1 MKLIMIVPLM
11 LSLVFVVACSRQ
23 GTGLMS
29 DDIVEIPNA
38 TNYEIYEDNV
48 VFLPATIGDSIQEE
62 LSYPHFLEDLAYMQ
76 YVLENNFALFD
87 VAFWARGVDIP
98 AIFANIHEEIHS
110 GYIVHIDDFYASLVR
125 GFSPLNNVGHF
136 SFMSPAVHEDIVNDG
151 RAWQNH
157 FFPTA
162 VYARLRYPHVMAF
175 YEPRHPGNLDIGIIN
190 SEESRAESLRVM
202 SDEAFLHWMA
212 YVGLFVNREMV
223 EEITQAFLDGDYI
236 GAARLERDAQ
246 EIISDTPNVV
256 TEIIKEGSI
265 AYLAV
270 NSFWASPAEGE
281 AEVFNFYEEI
291 RGFDH
296 LIIDLRRNRGGSAD
310 WFRQNIMGPNIDS
323 VLSIEGFAF
332 LSYGHYAAEFI
343 PASGLIRSRSLNPV
357 TIVQSIDDE
366 LREVAEV
373 LEDSY
378 LPYINMDD
386 MERMDYGFRI
396 RARVSPN
403 RSSRFDNQP
412 AFSGKIWMLTGPW
425 MTSATQISAW
435 IAYDTG
441 FATLVGEITGGHY
454 GGARTMVAL
463 PNSGIVFTMDTLY
476 VTDRHGRPLEAGT
489 IPHHFNREG
498 MDALE
503 TVLAMIAERNNN

>member
-1 MKLIMIVPLM
+1 MNKLFMIVHLT
-11 LSLVFVVACSRQ
+11 LSLVVFFVACSGQ
-23 GTGLMS
+23 GIDLIN
-29 DDIVEIPNA
+29 DDVVEPANE
-38 TNYEIYEDNV
+38 TNYEIYECINEDV
-48 VFLPATIGDSIQEE
+48 CEVIY
-62 LSYPHFLEDLAYMQ
+62 SYFVEDLAYMQ

-98 AIFANIHEEIHS
+98 AIFANIHEKIYS
-110 GYIVHIDDFYASLVR
+110 GYIMCVDDFYTYLVR
-125 GFSPLNNVGHF
+125 GFAPLNNVGHF
-136 SFMSPAVHEDIVNDG
+136 SFMSPAVHESIVNDG

-162 VYARLRYPHVMAF
+162 VNARLRYPHVMAF
-175 YEPRHPGNLDIGIIN
+175 YEPRHPRNLDTGSIS

-202 SDEAFLHWMA
+202 TDETFLHWMA
-212 YVGLFVNREMV
+212 YVGLFVSREV
-223 EEITQAFLDGDYI
+223 AEEITQAFLDGDYLE
-236 GAARLERDAQ
+236 AARLEIKAQ
-246 EIISDTPNVV
+246 EIISNTPNVV
-256 TEIIKEGSI
+256 TEIIEEGSI

-270 NSFWASPAEGE
+270 NSFWVSPADGE
-281 AEVFNFYEEI
+281 AEVLNFYEEI
-291 RGFDH
+291 RDFDH
-296 LIIDLRRNRGGSAD
+296 LIIDLRRNLGGSAD
-310 WFRQNIMGPNIDS
+310 WFRQNIMGPNIDR

-343 PASGLIRSRSLNPV
+343 PASGLIRNRSLNPV
-357 TIVQSIDDE
+357 TIVQSIDSE
-366 LREVAEV
+366 LRPVAEV

-386 MERMDYGFRI
+386 MERMDYGFRV

-403 RSSRFDNQP
+403 LISRFDNQP
-412 AFSGKIWMLTGPW
+412 AFSGEIWMLTGPW
-425 MTSATQISAW
+425 MVSATQISAW
-435 IAYDTG
+435 IAHDTG

-476 VTDRHGRPLEAGT
+476 ITDRYGRPLEAGT

-503 TVLAMIAERNNN
+503 TVLSIIAEDSY